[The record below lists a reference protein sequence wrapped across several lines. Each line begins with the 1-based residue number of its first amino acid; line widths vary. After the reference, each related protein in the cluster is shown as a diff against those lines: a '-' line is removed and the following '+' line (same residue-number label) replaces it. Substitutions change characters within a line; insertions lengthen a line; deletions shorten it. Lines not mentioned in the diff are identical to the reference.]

1 MRLALW
7 AVPIAALVAV
17 GTTAVGCGQGS
28 LGQGCVDPQVPCP
41 SIPTLPND
49 GGTAEAEAGPSACP
63 DLQPTFSSFLTK
75 VASTS
80 TCGTNMQFN
89 CHSSSGAGVMGTG
102 NLLDFTLDAGAVYTE
117 LLGPDGGGAPSTNL
131 AGNAGHIPRVVPG
144 DAGASML
151 YIKLTLTSSSDPK
164 YGSGMP
170 LTAPGSLCPA
180 VTDAVKTW
188 IDQGAA
194 NN

>member
-1 MRLALW
+1 MTLAGW
-7 AVPIAALVAV
+7 AVTIALASTWAI
-17 GTTAVGCGQGS
+17 GCDSGS
-28 LGQGCVDPQVPCP
+28 VGQGCTDPEVPCP
-41 SIPTLPND
+41 AYPTLDSGVGD
-49 GGTAEAEAGPSACP
+49 GAGPSACP
-63 DLQPTFSSFLTK
+63 NLQPTFSSFLTQ

-89 CHSSSGAGVMGTG
+89 CHSSGGSGPMGTG
-102 NLLDFTLDAGAVYTE
+102 NLLDFTLDAGDVYAE
-117 LLGPDGGGAPSTNL
+117 LLGDGGGAPSTNI
-131 AGNAGHIPRVVPG
+131 AGDAGPVPRVVPG

-151 YIKLTLTSSSDPK
+151 YIKLTLTSRSDPR

-180 VTDAVKTW
+180 VVGAVKTW